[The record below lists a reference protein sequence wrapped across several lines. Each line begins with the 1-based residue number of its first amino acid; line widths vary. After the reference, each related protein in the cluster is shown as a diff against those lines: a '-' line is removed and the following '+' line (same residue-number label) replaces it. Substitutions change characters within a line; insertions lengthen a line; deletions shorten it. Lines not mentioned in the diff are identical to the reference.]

1 MSVVEILTSVMRQNR
16 SMCQLQLSR
25 KFAGSVSHLMTTPV
39 RSDTDLT
46 KGGGISRSWRSVSR
60 MWRILTNVAEAVVS
74 VPPETI
80 VYGAIKCG
88 GMKGCRNR
96 LSERCVPL

>member
-39 RSDTDLT
+39 RSD
-46 KGGGISRSWRSVSR
+46 SRFRHVVSHETC
-60 MWRILTNVAEAVVS
+60 RILTKPVAFS
-74 VPPETI
+74 
-80 VYGAIKCG
+80 
-88 GMKGCRNR
+88 RN
-96 LSERCVPL
+96 LSLFS